1 MRKLLIILSLWPA
14 LACQAAASQETVLCR
29 YTYGGEERTLRAQTV
44 DSPYGVEPIAV
55 GSYFQLRVVF
65 QKKPADVAGIHIYT
79 YADREPTP
87 VMIHQASFPYPPQA
101 QRGHRK
107 ALPFGFT
114 GRQTV
119 FEPVRDGELQYWC
132 EWKAAR

>member
-1 MRKLLIILSLWPA
+1 MRVVLTCLLA
-14 LACQAAASQETVLCR
+14 MFATTCLAAPPVEAVLCH
-29 YTYGGEERTLRAQTV
+29 YTYGGEERTLLAHPV

-65 QKKPADVAGIHIYT
+65 QKRPADVAGIHIYT

-101 QRGHRK
+101 QRGRSK
-107 ALPFGFT
+107 TMPYGFT

-132 EWKAAR
+132 AWQAAR